1 MTAMLTKK
9 IYCHQV
15 NHLVSLFQYFLPKRM
30 QKQERGGSRWGIY
43 FFRFTTEH
51 SGGGKSDLED
61 VGSPVIS
68 HKGSLD

>member
-1 MTAMLTKK
+1 
-9 IYCHQV
+9 
-15 NHLVSLFQYFLPKRM
+15 M

-43 FFRFTTEH
+43 FFHFTTEH